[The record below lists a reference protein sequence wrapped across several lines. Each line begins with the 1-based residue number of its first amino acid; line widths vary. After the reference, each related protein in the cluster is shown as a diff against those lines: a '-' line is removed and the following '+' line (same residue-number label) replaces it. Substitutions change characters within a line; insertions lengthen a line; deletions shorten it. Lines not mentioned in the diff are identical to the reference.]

1 MLSDEA
7 EVAVAV
13 EPEAIHTVEQESVVF
28 VRKDNEFVAQAVKI
42 GRRDA
47 KAVEILEG
55 LKADARYAVKNSFVI
70 KSELGKGSAS
80 HGH

>member
-1 MLSDEA
+1 MLSDGA
-7 EVAVAV
+7 QVPVAVD
-13 EPEAIHTVEQESVVF
+13 PEAVHTLEQESVVF
-28 VRKDNEFVAQAVKI
+28 VRRDDEFVAQTVKT

-55 LKADARYAVKNSFVI
+55 LAADARYAVKNSFVI

-80 HGH
+80 HSH